1 MSLLDFL
8 ISPAQAQAVGA
19 APAGNPLT
27 GLLLPLGFLA
37 VMFFVMIWP
46 QMKRQKAHRELLSKL
61 AKGDEVITNGGIVG
75 RVDDVRDSF
84 VTIEIADNV
93 QVKLQKGAISAV
105 LPKGTLKSI

>member
-1 MSLLDFL
+1 MSLLDIL

-19 APAGNPLT
+19 PAGNPLT
-27 GLLLPLGFLA
+27 SLLLPLGFIA
-37 VMFFVMIWP
+37 IMFFVMIWP
-46 QMKRQKAHRELLSKL
+46 QMKRQKALREMLSKL

-75 RVDDVRDSF
+75 RIDDLGDSF

-93 QVKLQKGAISAV
+93 RVKLQRGAISAV